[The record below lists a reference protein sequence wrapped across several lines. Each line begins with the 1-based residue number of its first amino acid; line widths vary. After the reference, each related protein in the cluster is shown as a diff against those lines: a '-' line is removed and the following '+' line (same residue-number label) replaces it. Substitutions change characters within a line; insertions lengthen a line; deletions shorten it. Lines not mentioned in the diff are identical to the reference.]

1 MAYKE
6 KQLDSNAAKALSQA
20 WGSTN
25 ADMTKGK
32 KKQPATKKKGTTKK
46 AGNGK

>member
-6 KQLDSNAAKALSQA
+6 KQLNNSAAKALAQA

-25 ADMTKGK
+25 ADMAKGK
-32 KKQPATKKKGTTKK
+32 KKQPATKKKSSAKK
-46 AGNGK
+46 TGK

>member
-6 KQLDSNAAKALSQA
+6 KQLNGNAAKALSQA

-25 ADMTKGK
+25 ADMANGK
-32 KKQPATKKKGTTKK
+32 KKQPAEKKKATAKK
-46 AGNGK
+46 TGK

>member
-6 KQLDSNAAKALSQA
+6 KQLNDSAAKALAQA

-25 ADMTKGK
+25 ANMAKGNK
-32 KKQPATKKKGTTKK
+32 KKQPAKNSGNKGSKKK
-46 AGNGK
+46 